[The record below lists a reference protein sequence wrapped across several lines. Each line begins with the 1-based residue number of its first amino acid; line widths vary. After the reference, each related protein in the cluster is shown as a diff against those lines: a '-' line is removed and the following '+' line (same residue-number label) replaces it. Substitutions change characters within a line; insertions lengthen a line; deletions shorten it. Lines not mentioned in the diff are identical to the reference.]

1 MQNLSPLQSIALQQD
16 VSKAYVPDQEENEL
30 HDIQMYPLTHGN
42 ADVDIIGKWCVVVYN
57 NMPYPGSIQDTDQD
71 SVELKAMN
79 KVGINRFFWP
89 MLEDIIW
96 YDYEQVLMFAPEPK
110 RVVPEPEHV
119 TKRYVQIRPYIS
131 SKLKITATLDM

>member
-1 MQNLSPLQSIALQQD
+1 MQKLSPLQSIALQQD
-16 VSKAYVPDQEENEL
+16 VSQAYVPDQEENEL

-89 MLEDIIW
+89 M
-96 YDYEQVLMFAPEPK
+96 
-110 RVVPEPEHV
+110 
-119 TKRYVQIRPYIS
+119 
-131 SKLKITATLDM
+131 